1 MKLFLLCIQ
10 KSGIIVGWDRMYLL
24 PCFSLLIE
32 VQLIYSVAL
41 VSGVQPS
48 DSVICI
54 YTFFFR
60 FFSSIVYYKIL
71 SIFSSAVR
79 RTFFVYFI
87 YSSLY
92 VISMSF

>member
-54 YTFFFR
+54 YTF
-60 FFSSIVYYKIL
+60 
-71 SIFSSAVR
+71 
-79 RTFFVYFI
+79 
-87 YSSLY
+87 
-92 VISMSF
+92 